1 MQETWFQSLGQ
12 KYPLEKGMET
22 HSSILAWRIP
32 WAEEPGRLQLM
43 GLQRSRHDWV
53 TNAFKGQHFW
63 KQADIKT
70 SRLYHELIYEMET
83 DTDLE
88 IKLMVAKEEGGGG
101 EG

>member
-1 MQETWFQSLGQ
+1 M
-12 KYPLEKGMET
+12 
-22 HSSILAWRIP
+22 
-32 WAEEPGRLQLM
+32 
-43 GLQRSRHDWV
+43 

-70 SRLYHELIYEMET
+70 RLYHELIYEMET

>member
-1 MQETWFQSLGQ
+1 M
-12 KYPLEKGMET
+12 
-22 HSSILAWRIP
+22 
-32 WAEEPGRLQLM
+32 
-43 GLQRSRHDWV
+43 

>member
-1 MQETWFQSLGQ
+1 MHLLLGSIPRKFQ
-12 KYPLEKGMET
+12 
-22 HSSILAWRIP
+22 
-32 WAEEPGRLQLM
+32 
-43 GLQRSRHDWV
+43 QRE
-53 TNAFKGQHFW
+53 GQHFW